1 MTPVDILGLHVEAV
15 SGTPVVLLRERDEPH
30 RVLPIAIGGPEAASI
45 ALGLSGE
52 LPPRPLT
59 HDLLAALVETLD
71 AEVEHIEVTG
81 VDHGTFRAELA
92 LRGPFGRMA
101 LDSRPSDAIALAVRV
116 EAPLYASDAVLAEA
130 GGIMAVQVEG
140 ELDDDEDDE
149 GDVIDEEEVAEEV
162 DRFRAFLAEV
172 EPSEFEPPPD
182 DEARPDDDSTPDD
195 ET

>member
-81 VDHGTFRAELA
+81 VDHGTFHAELA

-130 GGIMAVQVEG
+130 GGIMAVEVEG
-140 ELDDDEDDE
+140 DLDEDDV
-149 GDVIDEEEVAEEV
+149 GDIVDEEEVDEEV

-172 EPSEFEPPPD
+172 EPSAFEPPDDDARPDDAPPPD
-182 DEARPDDDSTPDD
+182 DAT
-195 ET
+195 